1 MQFICFGSGSSGNC
15 YYLESR
21 GEAIL
26 IDLGIGI
33 RAFKKHMRDY
43 GLTMP
48 KIKAIIVTHDT
59 RITSKPWDRSP
70 LNSASPSTLRCPCTR
85 ESCAIAS

>member
-48 KIKAIIVTHDT
+48 KIKAIIRHP
-59 RITSKPWDRSP
+59 RPHGSHQSRGAA
-70 LNSASPSTLRCPCTR
+70 LH
-85 ESCAIAS
+85 

>member
-33 RAFKKHMRDY
+33 RAFKRRTGISTSSTK
-43 GLTMP
+43 P
-48 KIKAIIVTHDT
+48 AI
-59 RITSKPWDRSP
+59 
-70 LNSASPSTLRCPCTR
+70 
-85 ESCAIAS
+85 

>member
-33 RAFKKHMRDY
+33 RA
-43 GLTMP
+43 
-48 KIKAIIVTHDT
+48 
-59 RITSKPWDRSP
+59 SRS
-70 LNSASPSTLRCPCTR
+70 T
-85 ESCAIAS
+85 CATTD